1 MGTRNANMLTPK
13 RVFGERRLRP
23 TAHRALDDG
32 ALLAHLTQRQT
43 WLAER
48 GCLSVYTLEN
58 GQRTGRGVMFG
69 KVDQR

>member
-1 MGTRNANMLTPK
+1 
-13 RVFGERRLRP
+13 LRP

-48 GCLSVYTLEN
+48 RCLSVYTLEN
-58 GQRTGRGVMFG
+58 GQRAGRGVMFG
-69 KVDQR
+69 KVEQR